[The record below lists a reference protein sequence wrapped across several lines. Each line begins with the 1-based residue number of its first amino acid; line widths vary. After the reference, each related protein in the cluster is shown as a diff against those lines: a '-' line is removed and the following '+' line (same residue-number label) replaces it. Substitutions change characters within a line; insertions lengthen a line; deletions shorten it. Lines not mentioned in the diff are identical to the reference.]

1 MTAQELYKV
10 RELRNRILAMTRH
23 IETLRIAA
31 SNLVPVL
38 DGMPHA
44 RNAESRVENLTLK
57 IVESE
62 KELSALREEFDATA
76 AQLADKIKI
85 APLTMRE
92 REVLIL
98 RYVACERFRDIS
110 FQMNYSDAH
119 VFRLHSDG
127 VEKIL
132 RDKNDSKAIVE

>member
-10 RELRNRILAMTRH
+10 RELRNRILALTRH
-23 IETLRIAA
+23 IERLRIAA
-31 SNLVPVL
+31 NNLVPVL

-44 RNAESRVENLTLK
+44 RNAESRVESLTVK
-57 IVESE
+57 IVECE
-62 KELSALREEFDATA
+62 EELSALRTELDEAA
-76 AQLADKIKI
+76 AQLAGKIKN
-85 APLTMRE
+85 APLTMQE

-110 FQMNYSDAH
+110 FQMHYSDAH

-132 RDKNDSKAIVE
+132 CDNNESKP

>member
-1 MTAQELYKV
+1 MTEQELYKA
-10 RELRNRILAMTRH
+10 RELRNRILALMRH
-23 IETLRIAA
+23 TESLRLSA

-44 RNAESRVENLTLK
+44 RNATSRVEK
-57 IVESE
+57 ISLNIIESE
-62 KELSALREEFDATA
+62 NELEVLREEFDTVA

-85 APLTMRE
+85 APLSPQE

-110 FQMNYSDAH
+110 FQMHYSDAH
-119 VFRLHSDG
+119 VFRLHSEG

-132 RDKNDSKAIVE
+132 RDKNESKAIVE

>member
-10 RELRNRILAMTRH
+10 RELRNKILATTRH
-23 IETLRIAA
+23 SESLRLAA
-31 SNLVPVL
+31 TNLVPIM

-44 RNAESRVENLTLK
+44 RTSESRVEKLSLK
-57 IVESE
+57 IVECE
-62 KELSALREEFDATA
+62 KELTGLREEFDAA
-76 AQLADKIKI
+76 AALLADKIKA
-85 APLTMRE
+85 APLTPQE

-132 RDKNDSKAIVE
+132 QGQCDSNESFL